1 MGDLWTCGEYLWK
14 VRGREHHGEDV
25 VYVLFQLE
33 GTDALFVTM
42 RGDRMVLIEPS
53 QSPVEYLTLV
63 EDVAPGRNQSTDTA
77 HAV

>member
-33 GTDALFVTM
+33 GTDALFATM